1 MDDTIF
7 YYLALVPLL
16 GMLAQWLAWWIRV
29 PSILLLLGFGVLLGF
44 WMNPDEILARLT
56 DGESSSALG
65 PKLVFPL
72 VSLAVAVILFE
83 GGLSLRFS
91 ELRAAAGGAVVR
103 LCTVGVA
110 VSWFLG
116 SLFAWLVLG
125 LHWEL
130 AVLLGAILV
139 VTGPTVVSPLLRHIR
154 PERSIGAVV
163 KWEGIIIDPI
173 GAILMVLTLNLRAIS
188 AMRCG
193 VSSPWH

>member
-7 YYLALVPLL
+7 YYLAIVPLL
-16 GMLAQWLAWWIRV
+16 GMLAQLLAWWIRV

-44 WMNPDEILARLT
+44 WMNPDEILANLI
-56 DGESSSALG
+56 DSESASTLG

-91 ELRAAAGGAVVR
+91 ELHAAAGGAVVR
-103 LCTVGVA
+103 LCTVGVV
-110 VSWFLG
+110 VSWALG
-116 SLFAWLVLG
+116 SLFAWVVLG
-125 LHWEL
+125 LHWQL

-163 KWEGIIIDPI
+163 KLSLIHI
-173 GAILMVLTLNLRAIS
+173 
-188 AMRCG
+188 
-193 VSSPWH
+193 